1 MEPKG
6 SLPQTLQEKDM
17 KDAHFTVFA
26 AILGAVMTTVALIEL
41 IPEGKWLY
49 LLLLV
54 FGTQSIAMAIRA
66 TTHAEEDQE

>member
-1 MEPKG
+1 
-6 SLPQTLQEKDM
+6 M

-26 AILGAVMTTVALIEL
+26 AVLGAVMTTVALMEL
-41 IPEGKWLY
+41 VPEGKWLY

-66 TTHAEEDQE
+66 ATAAEEDQE

>member
-1 MEPKG
+1 
-6 SLPQTLQEKDM
+6 M

-26 AILGAVMTTVALIEL
+26 AVLGAVMTTVALMEL

-54 FGTQSIAMAIRA
+54 FGTQSIAMAVRA
-66 TTHAEEDQE
+66 ATNADEE

>member
-1 MEPKG
+1 
-6 SLPQTLQEKDM
+6 M

-26 AILGAVMTTVALIEL
+26 AVLGAVMTTIALIEL

-54 FGTQSIAMAIRA
+54 FGTQSMAMAIRA
-66 TTHAEEDQE
+66 ANHADEDQ

>member
-1 MEPKG
+1 
-6 SLPQTLQEKDM
+6 M

-66 TTHAEEDQE
+66 ATHAEEDQE